1 LAKITEQIMGMTK
14 FVVFTTP
21 RTGSSLLIK
30 TLDTHPEIF
39 CAGELFFFKGD
50 IYHTEYKY
58 PFWKF
63 PVSNKVNYLINYPKI
78 FLTLKSFLNK
88 FYGQNNEDSIKAKGF
103 KLMHF
108 QTYYIRGIFKY
119 IKKNDIKVIVLI
131 RKNVLRN
138 TLSDLRARFTKVYHN
153 SGDTATA
160 TLPMLKV
167 DIHELARKM
176 QQIEGFNKQLER
188 STANLNRKIVY
199 YEDFE
204 NWKET
209 ISGVLNY
216 LSVTDMPL
224 QPASRKLNPDK
235 LKDMI
240 ENFTE
245 VSKWLSNNKY
255 DQYLD

>member
-1 LAKITEQIMGMTK
+1 MTR

-50 IYHTEYKY
+50 IYHTEYRY

-63 PVSNKVNYLINYPKI
+63 PVGNKVNYLINYPKI
-78 FLTLKSFLNK
+78 FLTLNSFLNK
-88 FYGQNNEDSIKAKGF
+88 FYEENSKASIEAKGF

-108 QTYYIRGIFKY
+108 QTYYTPGIFNY
-119 IKKNDIKVIVLI
+119 IKKNNIKVIVLI

-138 TLSDLRARFTKVYHN
+138 TLSDLRARSTKVYHN
-153 SGDTATA
+153 NGNTATV
-160 TLPMLKV
+160 TMPTFRV
-167 DIHELARKM
+167 DVHELAEKM

-188 STANLNRKIVY
+188 STINLNRKIVY

-204 NWKET
+204 NWEET
-209 ISGVLNY
+209 IAGILNY
-216 LSVTDMPL
+216 LTVTDMPL

-235 LKDMI
+235 LGDMI
-240 ENFTE
+240 ENYAE
-245 VSKWLSNNKY
+245 VSRWLSENNY
-255 DQYLD
+255 AQYID